1 MWKIFFT
8 YRDKS
13 KCTVTG
19 KGTITPE
26 LAVKCFYRY
35 GLHAAESIYQ
45 QYPKKDHD
53 PVPLEEKIRELGVD
67 ATEMKTAVLQAEK
80 LLDREKESE
89 KRVIVETERIVNLEA
104 FKKKIQEARNDIR
117 TLAIAMAGKNL
128 KASQYCVEQLDLKLH
143 ELEAFEF
150 NVERLRITENDR

>member
-53 PVPLEEKIRELGVD
+53 PVPLEEKIKELGVD

-80 LLDREKESE
+80 LLDRMKGKESE
-89 KRVIVETERIVNLEA
+89 K
-104 FKKKIQEARNDIR
+104 
-117 TLAIAMAGKNL
+117 
-128 KASQYCVEQLDLKLH
+128 C
-143 ELEAFEF
+143 
-150 NVERLRITENDR
+150 

>member
-19 KGTITPE
+19 KGIITPE

-45 QYPKKDHD
+45 QYPKKDHE
-53 PVPLEEKIRELGVD
+53 PVPLEEKIREFGVD
-67 ATEMKTAVLQAEK
+67 ATEMKTAVLQAET
-80 LLDREKESE
+80 LLDRMQGKSNIIQNDFEPANTTYLDEDKVNLVVESEIETIKKGLPEEAQTVEALEFITDRIKERVKE
-89 KRVIVETERIVNLEA
+89 KRV
-104 FKKKIQEARNDIR
+104 
-117 TLAIAMAGKNL
+117 
-128 KASQYCVEQLDLKLH
+128 
-143 ELEAFEF
+143 EL
-150 NVERLRITENDR
+150 